1 MMTDAGTAAPGGS
14 MPHRTSTCSSDALP
28 HTPQLDV
35 A

>member
-1 MMTDAGTAAPGGS
+1 MTSLPTTGPSATTGQ
-14 MPHRTSTCSSDALP
+14 RTSMASIDALP